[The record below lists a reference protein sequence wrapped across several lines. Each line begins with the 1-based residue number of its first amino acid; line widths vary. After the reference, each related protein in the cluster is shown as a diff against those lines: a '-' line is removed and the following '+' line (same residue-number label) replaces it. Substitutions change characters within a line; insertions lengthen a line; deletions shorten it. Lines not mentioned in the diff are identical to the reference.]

1 MASVLFSPITLRGL
15 TLPNRVVVSPM
26 CQYNSNNGSANDWH
40 LMHLGNMSLG
50 CAGLVMC
57 EMTNVNPQGRISPK
71 CAGMWS
77 DDNEAALKRVHDFCR
92 TYGVAKL
99 GVQLAHAGR
108 KGPTMPPAAGGKP
121 ILTKEEGGWTP
132 EAPSAL
138 PYDTGWPVPHA
149 MTKDDIKRCIGEFA
163 AAAKRVDR
171 IGYDVIELHGAHGYL
186 AHQFLSPLSN
196 HRTDEYGG
204 STENRMRFAIE
215 MYEAVRAVWPEQKP
229 IGMRVS
235 ATDWVDGGWTPEETV
250 LLAKELKKRGMDYM
264 DVSTGGLDP
273 KQKIPLSRR
282 LSGAVRREGEKG
294 KRHHH
299 HDRRPDRRLSAG
311 RGHRGVRQGGPDLPR
326 ARRDLGSALGL
337 ARRRGTR
344 RRDALCAENHGWPSE
359 AAAAIVS
366 EAGTSLR
373 GLRAQGR
380 VFDPLLSAASPTI
393 RNGASEA
400 SCFISASRSTAIER
414 STFIW

>member
-1 MASVLFSPITLRGL
+1 MTSVLFSPITMRGL

-26 CQYNSNNGSANDWH
+26 CQYNSDNGSANDWH
-40 LMHLGNMSLG
+40 LMHLGSFSLG

-57 EMTNVNPQGRISPK
+57 EMTNVNPQGRISPR
-71 CAGMWS
+71 CAGIWS
-77 DDNEAALKRVHDFCR
+77 DENEAALKRVHDFCR

-108 KGPTMPPAAGGKP
+108 KGPTTPPAAGGKP

-132 EAPSAL
+132 GAPSAI

-149 MTKDDIKRCIGEFA
+149 MTKDDIKRCLDEFA

-196 HRTDEYGG
+196 KRTDEYGG
-204 STENRMRFAIE
+204 SLENRMRFALE

-229 IGMRVS
+229 LGMRVS

-250 LLAKELKKRGMDYM
+250 VLAKELKKRGMDYM

-273 KQKIPLSRR
+273 RQKIPLAPGYQAPFAERVKKET
-282 LSGAVRREGEKG
+282 GY
-294 KRHHH
+294 HH
-299 HDRRPDRRLSAG
+299 HDRRSDRRVPAG
-311 RGHRGVRQGGPDLPR
+311 RRDRRVREGGHNLPR
-326 ARRDLGSALGL
+326 ARCDVGPQLGL
-337 ARRRGTR
+337 ACRRRAR
-344 RRDALCAENHGWPSE
+344 RRDALCAEDDGVPSE
-359 AAAAIVS
+359 VAAAIVS
-366 EAGTSLR
+366 EAGAAGRLRELAPCAR
-373 GLRAQGR
+373 GL
-380 VFDPLLSAASPTI
+380 SAHYL
-393 RNGASEA
+393 
-400 SCFISASRSTAIER
+400 
-414 STFIW
+414 

>member
-50 CAGLVMC
+50 AAGLVMC

-77 DDNEAALKRVHDFCR
+77 DENEAALKRVYDFCR
-92 TYGVAKL
+92 QYGVAKL

-108 KGPTMPPAAGGKP
+108 KGPTTPPAAGGKP
-121 ILTKEEGGWTP
+121 ILEGPDAWTP

-196 HRTDEYGG
+196 QRIDEYGG
-204 STENRMRFAIE
+204 SLENRMRFAIE
-215 MYEAVRAVWPEQKP
+215 MYEAVRAVWPTQKP

-235 ATDWVDGGWTPEETV
+235 ATDWVDGGWTADETV
-250 LLAKELKKRGMDYM
+250 VLARELKKRGMDYM
-264 DVSTGGLDP
+264 DVSTGGLSP
-273 KQKIPLSRR
+273 LQKIPLAPGYQVPFAEKVKKE
-282 LSGAVRREGEKG
+282 SGITTMTVGLIAGYQQAEDIVASG
-294 KRHHH
+294 K
-299 HDRRPDRRLSAG
+299 A
-311 RGHRGVRQGGPDLPR
+311 DLVC
-326 ARRDLGSALGL
+326 L
-337 ARRRGTR
+337 AR
-344 RRDALCAENHGWPSE
+344 
-359 AAAAIVS
+359 AAIWDPRWAWHAA
-366 EAGTSLR
+366 EELGAETPYAPKTMAGHPKLR
-373 GLRAQGR
+373 PQLFPKRAQ
-380 VFDPLLSAASPTI
+380 AA
-393 RNGASEA
+393 G
-400 SCFISASRSTAIER
+400 
-414 STFIW
+414 